1 VNILFLTQVLP
12 YPLDAGPKTRAYYVL
27 RSLADAG
34 HSLTLVS
41 FVRESDRPEYI
52 SHLSRYCAALHTVR
66 LDRSMTR
73 DGWSFL
79 KSAAG
84 MQPFL
89 IVRDWVPRMAR
100 CVRKTLKEDG
110 PFDAVH
116 ADQLWMASY
125 ALMARN
131 LARTKPLRVVLDQ
144 HNAVFQIPR
153 RMAQVARNP
162 AVRLALRL
170 EASKLER
177 YEQRTIKTVDRVTWV
192 TEEDRTAL
200 YGSDLREGH
209 HDGGR
214 VIPIAVDPEL
224 YRPIARST
232 RPHRVTFL
240 GGLHWP
246 PNAEGIEWFRREAW
260 PLISAEVPKAVLTV
274 IGRNPRSGPVIK
286 EDASVEVTGYIEDPT
301 PLLADTAAFVIPLR
315 AGGGMRVKLLEAWC
329 WKVPV
334 VSTSIGAEGTRAL
347 DGVNVLIADTPRD
360 FAAAVVRLLRDRD
373 FEERVAGEG
382 RRTVEEHYDWRKTYS
397 AWNEVYQF
405 G

>member
-1 VNILFLTQVLP
+1 MRGQNQGL
-12 YPLDAGPKTRAYYVL
+12 L
-27 RSLADAG
+27 RTSLARRRG

-125 ALMARN
+125 ALMAETSRGQSLCAWFSTSTTLCSRSAPN
-131 LARTKPLRVVLDQ
+131 GPG
-144 HNAVFQIPR
+144 
-153 RMAQVARNP
+153 ARNP

-209 HDGGR
+209 HDGG
-214 VIPIAVDPEL
+214 
-224 YRPIARST
+224 
-232 RPHRVTFL
+232 
-240 GGLHWP
+240 G
-246 PNAEGIEWFRREAW
+246 
-260 PLISAEVPKAVLTV
+260 
-274 IGRNPRSGPVIK
+274 
-286 EDASVEVTGYIEDPT
+286 
-301 PLLADTAAFVIPLR
+301 
-315 AGGGMRVKLLEAWC
+315 
-329 WKVPV
+329 
-334 VSTSIGAEGTRAL
+334 
-347 DGVNVLIADTPRD
+347 
-360 FAAAVVRLLRDRD
+360 
-373 FEERVAGEG
+373 
-382 RRTVEEHYDWRKTYS
+382 
-397 AWNEVYQF
+397 
-405 G
+405 